1 MEVTARVVRGSALML
16 AARVINAVSLFVFS
30 VAMARTLGTDE
41 YGLISL
47 AVGVAGIFEVVGALG
62 MNTGAARYIPF
73 HQARGEED
81 DVRRVVSINI
91 TAKLGASVMLAVLLY
106 LLAGLLAGFFDKPV
120 EPLMRIA
127 ALVLGLNILG
137 GALQGLLRGLQRLG
151 AMAVSQAARDLVWIG
166 TSVGLVVLFE
176 WGPEGALWGYA
187 AGAVV
192 WVVVLTITTALGLRA
207 DVPSPRPLERRFDP
221 NVTKALITFGVPVLL
236 TNLLFLIF
244 EWTDTFVIA
253 YYLPTE
259 DLSVY
264 NVAFG
269 VVSMPLFLTIAV
281 GMAMLPAMSQAFGA
295 GRMGLVRG
303 LWGGALKIVDLA
315 LYPVAMLLLVLSAPA
330 VLLLY
335 GEAYVDAAAP
345 MSVLAVWLF
354 FRPTGALSGQLLASM
369 ALQVLV
375 LVANLVSV
383 ALNVVLCV
391 ALVPE
396 FGIVGAASATTTSF
410 FVNAVVMYGFARRH
424 GEVRLDWRGK
434 GLTIAASLLSAVI
447 AAALFV
453 ATAPLGEEPLG
464 LLVRLAVAVGVALG
478 AYVVAVRALKVVS
491 EDELENM
498 RTVAERSD
506 LVKLVLRLLS

>member
-1 MEVTARVVRGSALML
+1 ML

-30 VAMARTLGTDE
+30 VAMARTLGTDR
-41 YGLISL
+41 YGLIAL

-62 MNTGAARYIPF
+62 MNTGATRYIPF
-73 HQARGEED
+73 YQARGEED
-81 DVRRVVSINI
+81 DVRRVVSINV

-106 LLAGLLAGFFDKPV
+106 LLAGLLADFFDKPV

-151 AMAVSQAARDLVWIG
+151 AMAVSQASRDVVWLG
-166 TSVGLVVLFE
+166 TSLGLVVFSD
-176 WGPEGALWGYA
+176 WGPDGALWGYA
-187 AGAVV
+187 AGAAV

-207 DVPSPRPLERRFDP
+207 DVPSTRPLKRRFDP
-221 NVTKALITFGVPVLL
+221 RVTKALITFGVPVLL

-253 YYLPTE
+253 FYLPTE

-269 VVSMPLFLTIAV
+269 VVSMPLVLTIAI

-295 GRMGLVRG
+295 GRMGLLRT
-303 LWGGALKIVDLA
+303 LWGGALKIVDLV
-315 LYPVAMLLLVLSAPA
+315 LYPVAMLLLVLSAP
-330 VLLLY
+330 VVVLLY
-335 GEAYVDAAAP
+335 GEAFADAAVP
-345 MSVLAVWLF
+345 LSMLAVWLF

-375 LVANLVSV
+375 LVANLVAV
-383 ALNVVLCV
+383 VLNVVLCI

-410 FVNAVVMYGFARRH
+410 FVNAVIMYNYARKH

-434 GLTIAASLLSAVI
+434 GLTIAASLLAAVI

-453 ATAPLGEEPLG
+453 ATAPIGEEPVG
-464 LLVRLAVAVGVALG
+464 LLIRLVVAAGVALG
-478 AYVVAVRALKVVS
+478 AYIGAIRALRVVS
-491 EDELENM
+491 EEELEDI
-498 RTVAERSD
+498 RTVAERSN
-506 LVKLVLRLLS
+506 LVKLVLRFLS